1 MTVERDILTE
11 LKLGA
16 TAFFAAL
23 TAWLGT
29 LAIPVYILVGLNIV
43 DYWTGI
49 AAAPYR
55 GEKRSS
61 AKGYHGIVK
70 KICIWV
76 LVWMGAAVDGLLA
89 YTANTVG
96 IALPFHF
103 LVASAVAI
111 WLICNEFVSI
121 LENMGDIGVELP
133 DFLMTLVKWI
143 QSCTEQKVT
152 TGEKVLNNGT
162 ETNTADR

>member
-1 MTVERDILTE
+1 
-11 LKLGA
+11 
-16 TAFFAAL
+16 
-23 TAWLGT
+23 
-29 LAIPVYILVGLNIV
+29 
-43 DYWTGI
+43 
-49 AAAPYR
+49 
-55 GEKRSS
+55 
-61 AKGYHGIVK
+61 
-70 KICIWV
+70 
-76 LVWMGAAVDGLLA
+76 
-89 YTANTVG
+89 ANTVG